1 VGTLQNQV
9 ADAKEDDAKRSSKQ
23 REAVASYQQDYQ
35 VDRLVCMCTS
45 KMLLLPAGSAGVSVC
60 CGHFLLVIC
69 GKRAFPAPHRDY
81 CNFNFAVIFKKNR
94 FFFVFAFSGPYT
106 GGDCSFL
113 KILPNLESP
122 ACGRRHERHRRVSFK
137 ISGRRAGFL
146 CLFRIVP
153 YFSRFGSFSI
163 AMN

>member
-1 VGTLQNQV
+1 MGTLKNQV

-94 FFFVFAFSGPYT
+94 FFL
-106 GGDCSFL
+106 FL
-113 KILPNLESP
+113 
-122 ACGRRHERHRRVSFK
+122 RFRVRTPGV
-137 ISGRRAGFL
+137 IAA
-146 CLFRIVP
+146 
-153 YFSRFGSFSI
+153 FSRFFRILSHRPAAVGMS
-163 AMN
+163 ATAA